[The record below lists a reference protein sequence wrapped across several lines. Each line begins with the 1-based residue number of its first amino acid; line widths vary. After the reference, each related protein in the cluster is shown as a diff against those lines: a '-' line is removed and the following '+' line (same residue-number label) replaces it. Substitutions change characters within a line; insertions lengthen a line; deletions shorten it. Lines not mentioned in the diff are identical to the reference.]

1 MQKELFPV
9 EISYKKYSEEE
20 ELRQCV
26 KCGISKPLYLFT
38 PARYGIQVDT
48 MESFS
53 RPGRT
58 CKACTSSEKKLRIK
72 LRELYPFPKNTN
84 YRCLICNQNEEEL
97 TSDGRFSSNS
107 SFQGPERVW
116 HLDHCHK
123 TKSFRG
129 WLCCNCNQAIGKL
142 NDSVECLKR
151 AVKYLERD
159 LDEH

>member
-20 ELRQCV
+20 ELRECV

-38 PARYGIQVDT
+38 PASYGVQADT
-48 MESFS
+48 MESLF

-58 CKACTSSEKKLRIK
+58 CKSCTNADKQLRRY
-72 LRELYPFPKNTN
+72 LRKIYPFPKNIN
-84 YRCLICNQNEEEL
+84 YRCPICNQNEEQL
-97 TSDGRFSSNS
+97 TADGRFSSK
-107 SFQGPERVW
+107 SFFQRPERVW

-123 TKSFRG
+123 TKRFRG
-129 WLCCNCNQAIGKL
+129 WLCSNCNQSIGKL
-142 NDSVECLKR
+142 NDSVECLKK
-151 AVKYLERD
+151 AIKYLERN